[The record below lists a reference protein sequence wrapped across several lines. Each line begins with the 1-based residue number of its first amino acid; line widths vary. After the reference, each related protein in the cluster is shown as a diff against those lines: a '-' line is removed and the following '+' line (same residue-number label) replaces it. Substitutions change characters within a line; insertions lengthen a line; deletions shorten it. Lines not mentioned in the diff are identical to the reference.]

1 MGYAATPNSK
11 FRYFQPIAINSLI
24 VMLKSLIGKKVKTF
38 NIINMIGQGQS
49 GAVFEAFDESNSQL
63 VAIKVMYLKKINLH

>member
-49 GAVFEAFDESNSQL
+49 GAVFEAFDESNCQL